1 MTGGAGSGWTG
12 GGGAGTGVAITG
24 AATATVLVAA
34 CCAVARQNHTPA
46 ATPPTAMTASTAQP
60 SGLPGPGA
68 AVSVRVARGCEC
80 RPGTAP
86 RSRSASAR
94 LSASRM

>member
-1 MTGGAGSGWTG
+1 MTGVAGR
-12 GGGAGTGVAITG
+12 GGAGTGVAITDEV
-24 AATATVLVAA
+24 TATVLVAP
-34 CCAVARQNHTPA
+34 CPTVARQNHTPA
-46 ATPPTAMTASTAQP
+46 AKPPTAMTASTAHP
-60 SGLPGPGA
+60 SWLPGPGV
-68 AVSVRVARGCEC
+68 AVSARVARGCEC